1 VLQQAAESLEI
12 LCVAPA
18 AVNLHHRVITS
29 IASLTNPSQESRPT
43 MRTLATLASEL
54 STGATTSRALVEE
67 CLQRIADPRGEGDRV
82 FIRVYAAAARVEAD
96 RQDIARRG
104 GTPASALAGIP
115 VSVKDLFDV
124 EGDVTAAGSR
134 VLRDQ
139 APARSDAVVV
149 ARLRAAGCVV
159 LGRTN
164 MTEFAYSG
172 LGLNPHY
179 GTPVNPFDRQL
190 RRIPGGS
197 SSGAAVSVT
206 DGMACGAVGTDTG
219 GSCRIP
225 AAFCGI
231 VGFKPTAR
239 RVPQAGTFPLSATL
253 DSIGPLAP
261 TIHCCAALDAVLAGE
276 AQRPLET
283 LPLAGLRFAVP
294 QSYVMNDLDTHVR
307 GDFARACTQLSQ
319 AGASLSDIALAE
331 LEALPHINR
340 KGGFAAAEAYRLHGE
355 RLEARVAEYDPRVAK
370 RILRGREQDDADY
383 QELKQARADLIRRV
397 DQQLASFDAVLMPT
411 TPIIAPTFAEL
422 ESDEAYGRVNLL
434 VLRNPSIANFLDR
447 CAVSIPCHRAGAA
460 PSGLML
466 MGAHGADRRLLAIAA
481 AAEAH
486 VSPGVAER

>member
-1 VLQQAAESLEI
+1 
-12 LCVAPA
+12 
-18 AVNLHHRVITS
+18 
-29 IASLTNPSQESRPT
+29 
-43 MRTLATLASEL
+43 MRTLASLAADL
-54 STGATTSRALVEE
+54 RAGATTSRALIED
-67 CLQRIADPRGEGDRV
+67 CLERIADPAGEGWRV
-82 FIRVYAAAARVEAD
+82 FIKVYADAARAEAD
-96 RQDIARRG
+96 RQDSARRH
-104 GTPASALAGIP
+104 GTPASAFAGIP
-115 VSVKDLFDV
+115 LSVKDLFDV
-124 EGDVTAAGSR
+124 EGDVTAAGSK
-134 VLRDQ
+134 VLREQ
-139 APARSDAVVV
+139 PPARSDAIVV
-149 ARLRAAGCVV
+149 ARLRAAGFVI

-179 GTPVNPFDRQL
+179 GTPANPFERH
-190 RRIPGGS
+190 RGRIPGGS

-206 DGMACGAVGTDTG
+206 DGMACGSVGTDTG

-239 RVPQAGTFPLSATL
+239 RIPLEGTFPLSTTL

-261 TIHCCAALDAVLAGE
+261 TAHCCAALDAVLAGE

-283 LPLAGLRFAVP
+283 LRLAGLRFAIP
-294 QSYVMNDLDTHVR
+294 QSYVMNDLDMQVNE
-307 GDFARACTQLSQ
+307 DFTRACTQLAH
-319 AGASLSDIALAE
+319 AGAELCDIALRE
-331 LEALPHINR
+331 LEELPHINR
-340 KGGFAAAEAYRLHGE
+340 KGGFAAAEAYALHGAH
-355 RLEARVAEYDPRVAK
+355 LEARADEYDPRVAK
-370 RILRGREQDDADY
+370 RILRGREQSEADY

-397 DQQLASFDAVLMPT
+397 DQQLAGFDAVLMPT

-447 CAVSIPCHRAGAA
+447 SAISIPCHRAGAA

-481 AAEAH
+481 EAQAC
-486 VSPGVAER
+486 VSPGLEER

>member
-1 VLQQAAESLEI
+1 LE
-12 LCVAPA
+12 
-18 AVNLHHRVITS
+18 
-29 IASLTNPSQESRPT
+29 
-43 MRTLATLASEL
+43 
-54 STGATTSRALVEE
+54 
-67 CLQRIADPRGEGDRV
+67 RIADPAGEGRRV
-82 FIRVYAAAARVEAD
+82 FIKVYADAARAEAD
-96 RQDIARRG
+96 RQDNARHR
-104 GTPASALAGIP
+104 GTPASAFAGIP
-115 VSVKDLFDV
+115 LSVKDLFDV

-139 APARSDAVVV
+139 IAARSDAVVV
-149 ARLRAAGCVV
+149 ARLRAAGFVI

-179 GTPVNPFDRQL
+179 GTPANPFDRQL

-231 VGFKPTAR
+231 VGFKPTAH
-239 RVPQAGTFPLSATL
+239 RVPQAGTFPLSTTL

-261 TIHCCAALDAVLAGE
+261 TTHCCAALDAVLAGE

-283 LPLAGLRFAVP
+283 APLAGLRFAIP

-319 AGASLSDIALAE
+319 VGANLCDVTLRE
-331 LEALPHINR
+331 LEELPHINR
-340 KGGFAAAEAYRLHGE
+340 KGGFAAAEAYTLHGE
-355 RLEARVAEYDPRVAK
+355 QMQARIDEYDPRVAK
-370 RILRGREQDDADY
+370 RILRGREQDEADY

-397 DQQLASFDAVLMPT
+397 DQQLAGFDAVLMPT
-411 TPIIAPTFAEL
+411 TPIIAPTFSEL
-422 ESDEAYGRVNLL
+422 DSDDAYMRLNLL
-434 VLRNPSIANFLDR
+434 ALRNPSIANFLDR
-447 CAVSIPCHRAGAA
+447 CAVSIPSHRAGAA

-481 AAEAH
+481 VAEAH